1 MIRLF
6 NFTLKGPLP
15 MDPLTA
21 TMNAL
26 AAFNQFLVTPAGQK
40 LATGAETLITD
51 ILGLFKVHLTPNE
64 PPPAKPA

>member
-1 MIRLF
+1 
-6 NFTLKGPLP
+6 